1 MCRDEW
7 RFNKCPRINEDLTF
21 TKLFKDRALYII
33 RIWINLSLDLTGG
46 VLGYSFHLSQ
56 AKFIHSPFGI
66 RSLMRIIWNHCIVGP
81 LIINLS
87 NLSIIADC
95 QQALIIDHNVLS
107 AIIKWTN
114 GKLVFSFPLLHVVF
128 WAMIMSLIRK
138 TVCGWHGSW
147 RWRGVGA
154 EIVQSHPSR
163 ASESPLLNTVTMHSS
178 NDQWWWSSCHHH
190 HHDLISWMQF
200 L

>member
-107 AIIKWTN
+107 AIIKWQAR
-114 GKLVFSFPLLHVVF
+114 FLL
-128 WAMIMSLIRK
+128 SL
-138 TVCGWHGSW
+138 TPCC
-147 RWRGVGA
+147 
-154 EIVQSHPSR
+154 
-163 ASESPLLNTVTMHSS
+163 LS
-178 NDQWWWSSCHHH
+178 NDHVFNTENCLRLTWLLKMKGSRSGNCPISPQQGVREPTTQYSHNA
-190 HHDLISWMQF
+190 LI
-200 L
+200 

>member
-1 MCRDEW
+1 MSRDEW

-33 RIWINLSLDLTGG
+33 RIWITLSLNLTGR
-46 VLGYSFHLSQ
+46 VLKYSYQLFQ

-107 AIIKWTN
+107 AI
-114 GKLVFSFPLLHVVF
+114 FSFPWLHVVWVF
-128 WAMIMSLIRK
+128 NTENCLRLTWLLKMK
-138 TVCGWHGSW
+138 GS
-147 RWRGVGA
+147 RSGNCPISPQQGA
-154 EIVQSHPSR
+154 RE
-163 ASESPLLNTVTMHSS
+163 ESPLLNTVTMHSS
-178 NDQWWWSSCHHH
+178 NDQWWSSPCHHH
-190 HHDLISWMQF
+190 HHLISWLQ
-200 L
+200 LL